1 MSTSIDRIARS
12 QWLSAINDNLER
24 FALVA
29 LYIYIITVVV
39 LEVFRRYVMSY
50 SSLWGSETAM
60 YMFIYM
66 SWIGM
71 SWAAYKRVHIR
82 MNLLYQ
88 FAGDRAK
95 AYLYI
100 VSDVAMV
107 VFAVL
112 SVQYIYPLIR
122 NSIRFQRQVSSM
134 DISMYVFQLAIP
146 LGMTLFLFRTFQR
159 LYGDVR
165 AVRNDETPFEGEAL
179 FETDTDD

>member
-1 MSTSIDRIARS
+1 MSASESGTVRS
-12 QWLSAINDNLER
+12 QWLSVVNGNLER
-24 FALVA
+24 FALIA
-29 LYIYIITVVV
+29 LYVYIIAIVV

-82 MNLLYQ
+82 MNLVYQ
-88 FAGDRAK
+88 FVGDRSK

-100 VSDVAMV
+100 LSDVAMI

-112 SVQYIYPLIR
+112 SIQYVYPLIR
-122 NSIRFQRQVSSM
+122 NAIQYQRQVGSM
-134 DISMYVFQLAIP
+134 EISMYVFQLAIP
-146 LGMTLFLFRTFQR
+146 IGMALFVFRTLQR
-159 LYGDVR
+159 LYGDVQ
-165 AVRNDETPFEGEAL
+165 AVRHDEAPYEGSAL
-179 FETDTDD
+179 FKADSDD